1 MQNWSIMNAAFSE
14 ILNSQLKSLAKNKQT
29 TYGLLVQTI
38 DYALGEIVV
47 DFEDDEEEGEDV
59 SADMIIL
66 QKCVELLLP

>member
-1 MQNWSIMNAAFSE
+1 MNPAFSE
-14 ILNSQLKSLAKNKQT
+14 ILNSQLISLTKNKQST
-29 TYGLLVQTI
+29 NVLLVQTI
-38 DYALGEIVV
+38 DYSLGEIAV